1 MKMRDNLKDFIII
14 VYVYFIILSLQVF
27 SEDEKY
33 FLR

>member
-1 MKMRDNLKDFIII
+1 MRDNLKDFIII